1 MLLPMWALA
10 TSALLISACATNT
23 AQLPNSTDASQANDD
38 APRPDTAP
46 LVLGTF
52 VDDYGIQYK
61 ITSSEW
67 VQIPSSIF
75 HISKWN
81 SEEMYLI
88 AQNDS
93 DNPGDGGLWT
103 RIDWVLLPDMPDY
116 PWAYCLTA
124 YDAQSAEAAEA
135 TQANRDQPR
144 SGCNGFP
151 FSRMKRVS
159 SP

>member
-1 MLLPMWALA
+1 MILPIRFLA
-10 TSALLISACATNT
+10 SALLFSACATNA
-23 AQLPNSTDASQANDD
+23 AQLPTPTDASLANDGASGPD
-38 APRPDTAP
+38 ADS

-52 VDDYGIQYK
+52 VDDYGIQYQ

-67 VQIPSSIF
+67 VQMPGTIF
-75 HISKWN
+75 HVRKWDPEN
-81 SEEMYLI
+81 MYLI

-116 PWAYCLTA
+116 TWAYCLTA

-151 FSRMKRVS
+151 FSRMKRIS

>member
-1 MLLPMWALA
+1 MILSIRTLA
-10 TSALLISACATNT
+10 TSAFLLSACAST
-23 AQLPNSTDASQANDD
+23 AQLPNSPDASSTSERDSGPD
-38 APRPDTAP
+38 ADSI
-46 LVLGTF
+46 VLGDF
-52 VDDYGIQYK
+52 VDDYGIRYQ

-67 VQIPSSIF
+67 GQLPGTIF
-75 HISKWN
+75 HISKWD

-93 DNPGDGGLWT
+93 ANPGDGGLWT

-124 YDAQSAEAAEA
+124 YDARSAEAAEA

-151 FSRMKRVS
+151 FSRMKRLS